1 VAGPG
6 RWGMLV
12 VGTKMAGSENE
23 KKAFK
28 GVKKSPG

>member
-1 VAGPG
+1 MGHLK
-6 RWGMLV
+6 RGMPV